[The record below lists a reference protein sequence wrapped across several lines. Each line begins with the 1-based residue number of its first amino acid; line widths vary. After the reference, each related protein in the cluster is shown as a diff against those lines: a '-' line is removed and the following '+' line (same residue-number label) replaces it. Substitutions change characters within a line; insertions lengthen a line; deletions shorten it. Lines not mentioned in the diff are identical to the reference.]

1 MSEHDI
7 AKALEVWGLQTLLDL
22 SIFTGLAALILAS
35 LQNYYQQI
43 EKLLFLRVLIEF
55 WRLITVVLIEVLL
68 FFTVIIGCLTLNPDI
83 MTDIKIA
90 VPFYPLATVLFA
102 VALVLRLFHGGH
114 RLDHPNFNRAW
125 WLMLLGSILNIIGFT
140 FVMEAPADEFLQL
153 HPSAFWAFVKGYLRS
168 NAAPHGLEV
177 AYVTFWI
184 CFPLLLL
191 VFVWGLL
198 SARKTNSQK

>member
-68 FFTVIIGCLTLNPDI
+68 FFTVIIG
-83 MTDIKIA
+83 
-90 VPFYPLATVLFA
+90 
-102 VALVLRLFHGGH
+102 
-114 RLDHPNFNRAW
+114 
-125 WLMLLGSILNIIGFT
+125 FT